1 MATAVLGGAAPFASV
16 KFCGRV
22 EPGAQRDSRRYRK
35 RESAL
40 RVGSD
45 FVNSSP
51 MVRMFLLASSDTSP
65 LKPSTFRPVNS
76 DTSIKGQ
83 TIGVTPSAIS
93 PFQSPLLNGLS
104 FSASFGRGE
113 GGADEAAAGGGA
125 VSGFAIGPRPGIEA
139 YPSNLGTRSGSL
151 LFGVPFGN
159 LKSNTLTPNR
169 LSPL

>member
-1 MATAVLGGAAPFASV
+1 MKFLGGP
-16 KFCGRV
+16 
-22 EPGAQRDSRRYRK
+22 EPRAYSDSRRYQK
-35 RESAL
+35 TASA
-40 RVGSD
+40 
-45 FVNSSP
+45 
-51 MVRMFLLASSDTSP
+51 T
-65 LKPSTFRPVNS
+65 
-76 DTSIKGQ
+76 
-83 TIGVTPSAIS
+83 S

-113 GGADEAAAGGGA
+113 GGADETAAAGGE

-139 YPSNLGTRSGSL
+139 YPSNRGTRSASL